1 MQVRYCKEQ
10 SICEFVAPSIDKKQD
25 YDEEFCKGV
34 VEREAPSIASIIR
47 TMEVGSPSSTQFCM
61 SFLGVC
67 SAPKIATWNVEFASK
82 KPCSVTKNEKVSGKK
97 PIQVIHYSDIHIDP
111 LYEKGSSTNCKK
123 PTCCRSYTKDD
134 EPGKTKNPA
143 GEFGDHHC
151 DTPIT
156 LEKSMYSFI
165 KKEFPNAAFSLFT
178 GDIVDHGLWNTSK
191 PYNEDLIEHS
201 YEMMT
206 DNLNLVYGTAGNHEA
221 HPPNIFEPKSV
232 GNDTQWV
239 YDTLSKEWSRW
250 IGNSSLEEAKAVG
263 AYSTKYP
270 KGNLRVISLN
280 TNMYYRLN
288 FILYQKELEK
298 DPNGQIAWLA
308 KELDAAEKAN
318 ENVYIIGHM
327 PLGEADALPDG
338 SNYFDQVVNR
348 YSNTIKA
355 MFFGH
360 THLDHFEISYSN
372 YKERTHNNAVAI
384 SYICPSLTPTSGMPS
399 FRVYDVDPDTFAV
412 LDAKTYLADMNDK
425 NFQTNGPTWKQYYSA
440 KEVYGDIISPRMT
453 DAKAELS
460 PSFWHNVTVA
470 FEKNQTSFDAY
481 MARKS
486 RGWKA
491 DKQCAEKC
499 RETEICGLRAGRAQ
513 DNCWVPTPGV
523 HFSKRDELEHNHNKH
538 DECGTSVSRDIL
550 SSLARRVDLL
560 EIVQER
566 FLAEKATIPPII
578 VRREEPSSSA
588 SPSPTQTE
596 DTCVSETLN
605 PTGSGTTTG
614 GTTVPTTKGNAASGL
629 GPMTLWAMGAFA
641 LLAL

>member
-1 MQVRYCKEQ
+1 V
-10 SICEFVAPSIDKKQD
+10 
-25 YDEEFCKGV
+25 
-34 VEREAPSIASIIR
+34 
-47 TMEVGSPSSTQFCM
+47 
-61 SFLGVC
+61 
-67 SAPKIATWNVEFASK
+67 N
-82 KPCSVTKNEKVSGKK
+82 
-97 PIQVIHYSDIHIDP
+97 
-111 LYEKGSSTNCKK
+111 
-123 PTCCRSYTKDD
+123 D

-151 DTPIT
+151 DTPTT
-156 LEKSMYSFI
+156 LEKSMYEYI
-165 KKEFPNAAFSLFT
+165 KKEFPDAAFSLFT

-191 PYNEDLIEHS
+191 PYNQDLIEHS

-206 DNLNLVYGTAGNHEA
+206 NNLNLVYGTAGNHEA

-232 GNDTQWV
+232 GNETQWV
-239 YDTLSKEWSRW
+239 YDTLSQEWARW
-250 IGNSSLEEAKAVG
+250 IGNASVEAKAIG

-318 ENVYIIGHM
+318 ESVYIIGHM
-327 PLGEADALPDG
+327 PLGEADALPDS

-348 YSNTIKA
+348 YSTTIKA

-372 YKERTHNNAVAI
+372 YAARAHNNAIAI

-412 LDAKTYLADMNDK
+412 LDAKTYIADMDDK
-425 NFQTNGPTWKQYYSA
+425 SYQTSGPTWRQYYSA
-440 KEVYGDIISPRMT
+440 KEIYGAITSPRL
-453 DAKAELS
+453 DATAELS

-470 FEKNQTSFDAY
+470 FEKNQTSFDGY

-491 DKQCAEKC
+491 DKQCTDKC
-499 RETEICGLRAGRAQ
+499 RDTEICGLRAGRAQ
-513 DNCWVPTPGV
+513 DNCWAPTPGV
-523 HFSKRDELEHNHNKH
+523 HFSKRDESQHNHNKH
-538 DECGTSVSRDIL
+538 DECGTSVSKDIL
-550 SSLARRVDLL
+550 SALVRRVDML
-560 EIVQER
+560 EMVQER
-566 FLAEKATIPPII
+566 FLAEGATVAPII

-588 SPSPTQTE
+588 PPTPTQTE
-596 DTCVSETLN
+596 DNCEPGAANATSSV
-605 PTGSGTTTG
+605 TTTG
-614 GTTVPTTKGNAASGL
+614 AASPTPKGNAAAGV
-629 GPMTLWAMGAFA
+629 GPMA
-641 LLAL
+641 LLALGAIAALSI